1 MKTNIKTMMKNINT
15 VVICLV
21 LTVLSACVTQNYEND
36 KNTPIVENEASR
48 NDIAMTR
55 ISLALGYLKMGNS
68 EQAKLNLEKAKKF
81 APKLIQVHTAFAH
94 FYETVG
100 EADLA
105 INSYEQALSIN
116 NKDPDTLNNY
126 GVFLCRQKRIDDAE
140 EHILK
145 AISIP
150 SYILVAQSYEN
161 LANCQLNAQR
171 YNKAELYFSKAM
183 QHSPSRASVLLQMAV
198 LNYIKADYRTAQ
210 HYITRYEKFTRKFS
224 AHALA
229 LAYKIYAKQNNQ
241 GVAKSYAG
249 MLVTMFPNSY
259 ERKQYILNGLAHIEA
274 DTLAQNYQLVRN
286 KNKPTTKK
294 KRVIVLSPSKAKVD
308 LSAKATADDKS
319 KIVIEEQ
326 GNKVASKL
334 PAKKEKIINTLVA
347 KSQNAEKP
355 KGQPAMTLPVH
366 IVSKGETL
374 FSISKRYNIFMS
386 SIKRWNRIK
395 ASEVLRIGDVI
406 YLANPKK
413 AVKH

>member
-1 MKTNIKTMMKNINT
+1 MKTMIKNINT

-36 KNTPIVENEASR
+36 KNTPIIENEASR

-55 ISLALGYLKMGNS
+55 ISLAIGYLKMGNS
-68 EQAKLNLEKAKKF
+68 EQAKLNLEKAKNF

-100 EADLA
+100 EASLA
-105 INSYEQALSIN
+105 ITSYEQALSIN
-116 NKDPDTLNNY
+116 NEDPDTLNNY

-140 EHILK
+140 KQFLK

-161 LANCQLNAQR
+161 LANCQLNAQQ

-210 HYITRYEKFTRKFS
+210 HYISRYEKFTRKFS

-259 ERKQYILNGLAHIEA
+259 ENKQYILNGLAHIEA
-274 DTLAQNYQLVRN
+274 DTLAKNYQLVHG
-286 KNKPTTKK
+286 KNNSTTKK
-294 KRVIVLSPSKAKVD
+294 KRVIVLSPIKAKVD
-308 LSAKATADDKS
+308 LSVKVTAAQKS
-319 KIVIEEQ
+319 KIVIEKQ
-326 GNKVASKL
+326 DRKVTSEL
-334 PAKKEKIINTLVA
+334 PKEKQKVINTLVA
-347 KSQNAEKP
+347 KSKVAEKP
-355 KGQPAMTLPVH
+355 KGQSATTLPVH

-395 ASEVLRIGDVI
+395 ASEALRIGDVI